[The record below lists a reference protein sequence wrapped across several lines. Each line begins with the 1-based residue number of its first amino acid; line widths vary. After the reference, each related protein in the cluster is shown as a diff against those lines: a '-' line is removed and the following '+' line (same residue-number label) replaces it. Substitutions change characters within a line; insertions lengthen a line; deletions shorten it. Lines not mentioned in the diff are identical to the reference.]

1 MLDIAITSLF
11 STLFA
16 LTLLPLTIQVGLLRL
31 KTEIYFGDGADM
43 QLARRRAAQSNFVQ
57 YVPFALFLLLLCEL
71 SEVPPVWLIAI
82 GSSLLLGRT
91 LHAWCLLTSEGLG
104 NARAVG
110 MFLTLAS
117 FLMSAAWLLIV
128 HAEHVT

>member
-16 LTLLPLTIQVGLLRL
+16 LALLPLTIQVGLLRL
-31 KTEIYFGDGADM
+31 KTEIYYGNGADM

-71 SEVPPVWLIAI
+71 SKIPPLWLIVI
-82 GSSLLLGRT
+82 GSTLLLGRT

-104 NARAVG
+104 NARALG
-110 MFLTLAS
+110 MFLTFAS
-117 FLMSAAWLLIV
+117 FLISAAWLLIV
-128 HAEHVT
+128 HAERVI